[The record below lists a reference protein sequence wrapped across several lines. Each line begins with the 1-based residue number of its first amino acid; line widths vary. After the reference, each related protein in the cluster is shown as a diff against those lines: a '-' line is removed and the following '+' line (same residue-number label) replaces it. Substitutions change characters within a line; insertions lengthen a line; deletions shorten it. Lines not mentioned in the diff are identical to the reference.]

1 VKGGEGLGNEESSS
15 EETREESRGEEEEV
29 IPAMDYTPGVR
40 PLTPGVSVPC
50 QNRKKIASEVCP
62 VIIRAIR
69 HAGIELG
76 LSLCFLRNERIDERS
91 MMA

>member
-40 PLTPGVSVPC
+40 PLTPGV
-50 QNRKKIASEVCP
+50 
-62 VIIRAIR
+62 
-69 HAGIELG
+69 GIP
-76 LSLCFLRNERIDERS
+76 R
-91 MMA
+91 